1 MKTAYIYARFSS
13 DNQRE
18 ESITAQIRAIHEFCD
33 TKEIRIQQ
41 EFVDEAQSARSSNRP
56 EFQRMFSVIRN
67 RPADF
72 LIVHKLD
79 RFARNRYDA
88 AFYRQKLK
96 DANMK
101 LISVLEPID
110 DSPESIIMEGLIE
123 SMNEYYS
130 ANLSRE
136 TKKGF
141 KENIMKGKR
150 CGARTPKGYDC
161 VNQKLYPNED
171 APLVK
176 KLFQMYADGASFSQ
190 MHEELGLAES
200 TMAVMLKNENYRGA
214 LVHGGNRFEHAHEA
228 IIDEDL
234 WNRVRKRM
242 NDRKMNAAN
251 KAKHEYMLSGI
262 LYCAKCGR
270 RMTGCPAR
278 GGYFYYRCKCQSVTQ
293 KKVEGMVTEAF
304 SKYMAPTPSVKA
316 KFYDLVN
323 SRVNNREAVEKA
335 NKANQG
341 LQKRIDK
348 LMNALQYADEEQ
360 ADIILKQARE
370 LKGKMVHVPKPIEI
384 PKEACDAFIDSL
396 SENVDSKMLRS
407 IVTKVIY
414 QGDSVEICLPDTL
427 GAVSIP

>member
-1 MKTAYIYARFSS
+1 MKTAYVYARFSS

-18 ESITAQIRAIHEFCD
+18 ESITAQLRAIHEYCD
-33 TKEIRIQQ
+33 THDIRIQQ

-56 EFQRMFSVIRN
+56 EFQRMFAVIRN
-67 RPADF
+67 RPADY

-96 DANMK
+96 EKGMR
-101 LISVLEPID
+101 LVSVLERLD

-123 SMNEYYS
+123 SINEYYS

-141 KENIMKGKR
+141 RENIMKGKR

-161 VNQKLYPNED
+161 INQKLYPNED

-176 KLFQMYADGASFSQ
+176 KLFQMYADGASFSK
-190 MHEELGLAES
+190 MHKELGLAES

-214 LVHGGNRFEHAHEA
+214 LVHGENRFEHAHEA
-228 IIDEDL
+228 IIDEEL

-242 NDRKMNAAN
+242 SDSRMNAAN

-262 LYCAKCGR
+262 LYCSKCGR
-270 RMTGCPAR
+270 RMTGYPAR

-293 KKVEGMVTEAF
+293 KRVEDMVVKAF

-316 KFYDLVN
+316 KFYDLIQ
-323 SRVNNREAVEKA
+323 SRVSNRETIEKA
-335 NKANQG
+335 KKANTG

-348 LMNALQYADEEQ
+348 LMNALQYADEDQ
-360 ADIILKQARE
+360 ADFILKQARE

-384 PKEACDAFIDSL
+384 PREACDAFIDSL
-396 SENVDSKMLRS
+396 SGKVDKKMLRA
-407 IVTKVIY
+407 IVNKVIY
-414 QGDSVEICLPDTL
+414 HGDSVEICLPDTL
-427 GAVSIP
+427 GAVSIS

>member
-13 DNQRE
+13 DLQRE
-18 ESITAQIRAIHEFCD
+18 ESITAQLRAIHEYCD
-33 TKEIRIQQ
+33 TNGIRIQQ

-56 EFQRMFSVIRN
+56 EFQRMFATIRN
-67 RPADF
+67 RPADY

-96 DANMK
+96 EANMK

-141 KENIMKGKR
+141 RENVLKGKR

-161 VNQKLYPNED
+161 VNQHLVPNED

-176 KLFQMYADGASFSQ
+176 KLFQMYADGASFT
-190 MHEELGLAES
+190 ELKKEIGLKDS
-200 TMAVMLKNENYRGA
+200 TMAVMLQNENYRGA
-214 LVHGGNRFEHAHEA
+214 LVYGENRYEHAHEA
-228 IIDEDL
+228 IVDEEL
-234 WNRVRKRM
+234 WQRVRKRM
-242 NDRKMNAAN
+242 SDRRMNAAN

-262 LYCAKCGR
+262 LYCSKCGR
-270 RMTGCPAR
+270 RMTACSAR
-278 GGYFYYRCKCQSVTQ
+278 GGYYYYRCKCQTVTQ
-293 KKVEGMVTEAF
+293 KKVEGMVLDSFKT
-304 SKYMAPTPSVKA
+304 YMAPTPSVKA
-316 KFYDLVN
+316 KFYDLVQ
-323 SRVNNREAVEKA
+323 SRVSNREKIEKA
-335 NKANQG
+335 NKANIS

-348 LMNALQYADEEQ
+348 LMNAIQYADEEQ
-360 ADIILKQARE
+360 AEFLLNQAKE
-370 LKGKMVHVPKPIEI
+370 LKSKMVHVPKPVEVSR
-384 PKEACDAFIDSL
+384 EACDAFIDSL
-396 SENVDSKMLRS
+396 AENLDGKVIRTL
-407 IVTKVIY
+407 ITKVIY
-414 QGDSVEICLPDTL
+414 HGDRVEICLPTTL
-427 GAVSIP
+427 GAVSI